1 MKHADLFSR
10 YESLVN
16 GADRAFQRMA
26 RDYGQEIRCKPGC
39 SDCCHALFGLF
50 LIEALSLKESF
61 DALDRKARRKI
72 LARCDR
78 ADRDL
83 RKMQEKH
90 KASMHEEGNASD
102 ALGKERL
109 RCPLLSDQEAC
120 LLYARRPITCRVYG
134 IPTAIR
140 GKARVCRKAG
150 FKEGTSYPAFNLDRV
165 QKELYL
171 LSRELLERHGT
182 ADPEQ
187 ASLLISVSK
196 ALKTPLEDII
206 AKSFVS
212 IG

>member
-1 MKHADLFSR
+1 MKHADLFER

-26 RDYGQEIRCKPGC
+26 KDYVQEIKCKRGC

-50 LIEALSLKESF
+50 LVEAFSLKESF
-61 DALDRKARRKI
+61 DALERKERRKI
-72 LARCDR
+72 LARCDK
-78 ADRDL
+78 ADRDIQ
-83 RKMQEKH
+83 RMQEKH
-90 KASMHEEGNASD
+90 KVSGQEEGDASE

-109 RCPLLSDQEAC
+109 RCPLLSDQEVC
-120 LLYARRPITCRVYG
+120 LLYPHRPITCRVYG

-150 FKEGTSYPAFNLDRV
+150 FKEGTSYPAFNLDQV

-171 LSRELLERHGT
+171 LSRELLARHGT

-187 ASLLISVSK
+187 ASLLISVST